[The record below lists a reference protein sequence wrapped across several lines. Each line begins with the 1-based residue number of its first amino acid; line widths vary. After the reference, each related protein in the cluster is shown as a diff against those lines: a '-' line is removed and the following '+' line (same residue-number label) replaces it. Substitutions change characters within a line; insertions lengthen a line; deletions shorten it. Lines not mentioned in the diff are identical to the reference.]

1 MNKNGGYPPYF
12 GANRQFGYCKILVKS
27 GKQKHIVFSKNNSY
41 LARNTPP
48 PTLTNKHRQCRQVG
62 QYWVLHPRLR
72 QQSPLSWHQS
82 PLTNAYLGLAWSS
95 LYVFSHYWKKV
106 QHMRWFPCYLRDVN
120 LKDHAQHS
128 LGPWDKNSL
137 NGPPQVGG
145 GRLWCA
151 RKWQSEDL
159 PWGRRCVN
167 WCGSEQGGGRVEVT
181 GVFNWSSPR
190 SKTLI
195 IIERLPSSQMSCYS

>member
-1 MNKNGGYPPYF
+1 MQSSCQKWKATAYTCYKE
-12 GANRQFGYCKILVKS
+12 QFCAVPTVLP
-27 GKQKHIVFSKNNSY
+27 
-41 LARNTPP
+41 RNTPP
-48 PTLTNKHRQCRQVG
+48 PPLTKRQRQCRQVG

-120 LKDHAQHS
+120 LQNHAQHS
-128 LGPWDKNSL
+128 LSPKDKNSV
-137 NGPPQVGG
+137 NSPPQVGG

-151 RKWQSEDL
+151 RKWQSEAL
-159 PWGRRCVN
+159 PWGRRCEN
-167 WCGSEQGGGRVEVT
+167 WCGWELGGGGVEVT

-190 SKTLI
+190 SKTWI
-195 IIERLPSSQMSCYS
+195 MIERFPSPQMSC